1 MRIKPVHSVVET
13 ILNNKYIL
21 EQMKKDF
28 SKKKRTIIYE
38 HTKVEITP
46 KENKVDYK
54 A

>member
-13 ILNNKYIL
+13 IINNKFIL

-28 SKKKRTIIYE
+28 SKKKRTITYE
-38 HTKVEITP
+38 HITVEYVP
-46 KENKVDYK
+46 KENKVDVK